1 VERAG
6 RGSRDAGE
14 RLELVVVAGES
25 VTVMALPAAGSV
37 TLGRGEECEVRIDSP
52 SVSRRHAVLHLGPRL
67 RIEDLG
73 SANGTFVRD
82 AEMTKDTFS
91 TYPLRR
97 LSSDVLDIAVGERVS
112 LGGLI
117 PLVIRRAASAH
128 DDPVFAGHAIVHDP
142 AMRSLYEQ
150 VARMARST
158 SSVLILGETGVG
170 KEVLARF
177 LHEQSTRAP
186 APFLEL
192 NCAALPPSL
201 LESELFG
208 HEKNAFTGANQAR
221 AGLLESADGGT
232 IFLDEI
238 GELPLPVQ
246 VKLLRVLEDHKVL
259 RIGGR
264 APRTLDVRFVAATH
278 RDLEAE
284 VARGNFR
291 EDLYFRLNVVSFVI
305 PPLRKRVTEIGPLA
319 RHFLAIELKK
329 YDRANDLHLSP
340 EALAWL
346 ERYTWR
352 GNVRELR
359 NVIERAVVLSRG
371 DTIVA
376 ADLPERITSAGSPRE
391 DLVADRMPNGTGADS
406 GVSAE
411 EADRRRIIEVLD
423 RCAWNQTR
431 AAEELGISRRTL
443 VSRLGKYRVP
453 RPRKR
458 DHDRGQG

>member
-1 VERAG
+1 
-6 RGSRDAGE
+6 
-14 RLELVVVAGES
+14 VAGEA
-25 VTVMALPAAGSV
+25 VTVTPLPSHGAV

-52 SVSRRHAVLHLGPRL
+52 SVSRRHAVLHIGPRL

-82 AEMTKDTFS
+82 GQTVTDTS
-91 TYPLRR
+91 TYRLRK
-97 LSSDVLDIAVGERVS
+97 LSKEMFEIVVGERVS

-117 PLVIRRAASAH
+117 PIVIRRAANAH
-128 DDPVFAGHAIVHDP
+128 DEAVSVDQATVHDP
-142 AMRSLYEQ
+142 AMRALYAQ
-150 VARMARST
+150 VARAAQST
-158 SSVLILGETGVG
+158 SSVLILGDTGVG
-170 KEVLARF
+170 KEVLARY
-177 LHEQSTRAP
+177 LHERSPRAG

-192 NCAALPPSL
+192 NCAALPASL

-221 AGLLESADGGT
+221 PGLLESANGGT

-264 APRTLDVRFVAATH
+264 EPRRLDIRFVAATH

-284 VARGNFR
+284 VGKGTFR
-291 EDLYFRLNVVSFVI
+291 EDLYFRLNVVAFVI
-305 PPLRKRVTEIGPLA
+305 PPLRQRVSEIAPLA
-319 RHFLAIELKK
+319 RRFLTAELKK
-329 YDRANDLHLSP
+329 YDRANDLHLSA
-340 EALAWL
+340 EALSCL

-371 DTIVA
+371 NSILP
-376 ADLPERITSAGSPRE
+376 ADLPERINSTAHRQEATLAARTPASVDGDRVASPA
-391 DLVADRMPNGTGADS
+391 DLDLSPDET
-406 GVSAE
+406 E
-411 EADRRRIIEVLD
+411 RRRIIEELD

-431 AAEELGISRRTL
+431 AAKQLGISRRTL
-443 VSRLGKYRVP
+443 VSRLGKYGVP
-453 RPRKR
+453 RPRTR
-458 DHDRGQG
+458 NDG